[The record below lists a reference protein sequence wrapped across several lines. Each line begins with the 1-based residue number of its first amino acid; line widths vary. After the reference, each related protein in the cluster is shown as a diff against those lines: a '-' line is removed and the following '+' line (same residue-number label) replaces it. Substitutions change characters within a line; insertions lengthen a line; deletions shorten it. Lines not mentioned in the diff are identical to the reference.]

1 MNIGNA
7 MNIKIIRNEF
17 LLDAYELKI
26 SEEYTKQV
34 NLKKNNFCLLVASN
48 NIERITDDLLEKLV
62 DENDFIISKYVFL
75 VFLIIE

>member
-75 VFLIIE
+75 VFLTIE